1 MRTIENLE
9 KLVGNSPLSLGVNL
23 LTNAIYVASFGDN
36 NVAVIDGNTNA
47 IVDTIPVGNG
57 PNSIGIN
64 P

>member
-1 MRTIENLE
+1 M
-9 KLVGNSPLSLGVNL
+9 SLGVNL